1 MVDNSKLFEKYVLNN
16 GVEVQNRTAV
26 APLTIFTSD
35 EDGSVNDYERRYFKL
50 RSENVGLYV
59 LGACAINQE
68 AITFPRQPLIISEK
82 DLLANEERAKI
93 VKANGALAI
102 NQIHHGGKEAVKN
115 LSHTNRVVPSA
126 DIANQIKKDDGT
138 FSEDDVAVELS
149 NEDIERTIQ
158 DFAHATEL
166 SIKAGYDGVE
176 IHGANN
182 YLIQQFYSA
191 YTNRRTDQWGGSL
204 ENRMRFPLRVVDA
217 CVQVREKLNRPD
229 FVIGYRLSPEEPF
242 ENGLTMTETLA
253 LVKELVK
260 RPLQYIHI
268 SLQDYFREARRGEGA
283 GTIRLKLIHEITQG
297 KVALVGVGGLKT
309 AEDFNKAINSGL
321 SEFVAAGRAYI
332 VNKSFSTLL
341 KENRT
346 DEIKVEIDSDH
357 PEDYELAPMLWN
369 IALTSHGWIP
379 VKEKN

>member
-1 MVDNSKLFEKYVLNN
+1 
-16 GVEVQNRTAV
+16 
-26 APLTIFTSD
+26 
-35 EDGSVNDYERRYFKL
+35 
-50 RSENVGLYV
+50 
-59 LGACAINQE
+59 
-68 AITFPRQPLIISEK
+68 
-82 DLLANEERAKI
+82 
-93 VKANGALAI
+93 
-102 NQIHHGGKEAVKN
+102 
-115 LSHTNRVVPSA
+115 
-126 DIANQIKKDDGT
+126 
-138 FSEDDVAVELS
+138 
-149 NEDIERTIQ
+149 
-158 DFAHATEL
+158 
-166 SIKAGYDGVE
+166 
-176 IHGANN
+176 
-182 YLIQQFYSA
+182 
-191 YTNRRTDQWGGSL
+191 
-204 ENRMRFPLRVVDA
+204 MRFPLRVVDA